1 MSTNG
6 DRALQL
12 AARGWHVLPTIDKRP
27 LVNAWQQIATTD
39 SAQVTSWWQQWPD
52 ALPAIVPGMTGHV
65 VVDIDRHEGKPDGM
79 MSALHAGA
87 PLGADVQRTSL
98 SGLGSHLWF
107 QGDSPSAVGVL
118 PGVDLRGVGGYVVVP
133 YDLPDASSVTQPLPP
148 QYARDRSPAATSAPS
163 SPTGP
168 RQPLVSSEDVQ
179 QWMESTGAGEPTARM
194 RTYVAETPDPFR
206 GRDVL
211 HARIKHVVCL
221 GAEGEPGAA
230 WALQEMAARWLAAP
244 HGEGPRLAH
253 DEFVNSLA
261 RHVSDWG
268 DKAPMPTTI
277 TIDLRPE
284 DERDDEESDEAEV
297 DPFPLL
303 DLVKLLDP
311 ERPARPWL
319 WESIVPEG
327 DHVSIVAA
335 GGTGKSL
342 LVLAFVVAVLR
353 GESEFLGR
361 GIEAPGRVLYVDMEN
376 SEDDWAERL
385 TDLGVT
391 GTEAQGW
398 AGTFYPLSLPRLAGL
413 DTEAGAKQ
421 MRDLL
426 DRYGVGAG
434 DLLVLDSTQRVTE
447 GEENSNDTV
456 RRLYNLTST
465 ELKRRGVTVIRT
477 DNTGHGGDRARGA
490 SAKRDDVSAAWVLS
504 RDDPSGVFTMH
515 PMKRRAAGSADDIT
529 FRRIDADDPA
539 GPGRLTFV
547 PSGSASTVTFA
558 QRMDA
563 ARAALDAAQVPGTL
577 GVRAAW
583 AAVQSLPGGVPAGV
597 TKRDVQRAQ
606 GDRKLVANVT
616 IVSG

>member
-1 MSTNG
+1 MTANL
-6 DRALQL
+6 DRALAL
-12 AARGWHVLPTIDKRP
+12 AERGWHVLPTKDKRP
-27 LVNAWQQIATTD
+27 LVSAWQHLATTD
-39 SAQVTSWWQQWPD
+39 AGQVSTWWVQWPD
-52 ALPAIVPGMTGHV
+52 ALPAVVPGMTGHV

-79 MSALHAGA
+79 MSALQAGA
-87 PLGADVQRTSL
+87 PMGAQVEGTSL
-98 SGLGSHLWF
+98 SGEGKHLWF
-107 QGDSPSAVGVL
+107 CGDSPSAVGVL
-118 PGVDLRGVGGYVVVP
+118 PGIDLRGVGGYVVVP
-133 YDLPDASSVTQPLPP
+133 YDLPPVAQVTQTLPDAYRRTPSSAGARQPIASS
-148 QYARDRSPAATSAPS
+148 A
-163 SPTGP
+163 
-168 RQPLVSSEDVQ
+168 EVQ
-179 QWMESTGAGEPTARM
+179 QWMASTGTGEPSARM
-194 RTYVAETPDPFR
+194 RAYVAETPTPFR

-221 GAEGEPGAA
+221 GAEGDPGAA
-230 WALQEMAARWLAAP
+230 WALQEMAERWVDAP
-244 HGEGPRLAH
+244 HGEGPRLAN

-261 RHVSDWG
+261 RHVRDWG
-268 DKAPMPTTI
+268 DKAPLPEVTI
-277 TIDLRPE
+277 VTSDE
-284 DERDDEESDEAEV
+284 GSSDERAAQAN
-297 DPFPLL
+297 PFPLL
-303 DLVKLLDP
+303 DLVALLDP

-353 GESEFLGR
+353 DEAEFLGR
-361 GIEAPGRVLYVDMEN
+361 GIAAPGRVLYVDMEN

-391 GTEAQGW
+391 GPEAAAW
-398 AGTFYPLSLPRLAGL
+398 AGRFYPLSLPRLAGL
-413 DTEAGAKQ
+413 DTEAGAQQ

-426 DRYGVGAG
+426 DLYGVGEG

-504 RDDPSGVFTMH
+504 KDDTSGVFTMH
-515 PMKRRAAGSADDIT
+515 PMKRRAAGSTDDIT
-529 FRRIDADDPA
+529 FRRIDADDPD

-547 PSGSASTVTFA
+547 PSGSASTVGFG

-563 ARAALDAAQVPGTL
+563 ARAALDAAQVPYTL

-583 AAVQSLPGGVPAGV
+583 AAVQGLTGGVPAGV

-606 GDRKLVANVT
+606 GDRKMLSNIT